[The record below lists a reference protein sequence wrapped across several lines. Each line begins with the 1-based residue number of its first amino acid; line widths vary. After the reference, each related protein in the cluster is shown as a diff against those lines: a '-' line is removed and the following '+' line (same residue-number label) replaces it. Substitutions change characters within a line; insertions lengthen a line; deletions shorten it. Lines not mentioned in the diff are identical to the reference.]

1 MAARAVP
8 KRTASTSSRPAPG
21 QSRQGAFDG
30 GAGDVLA
37 AVVVGYVEGHCFG
50 GGAWVEPPMTG
61 STMPCRTEGGWAN
74 SSTQAAAR
82 GFGWKVP
89 RYPH

>member
-37 AVVVGYVEGHCFG
+37 AVVVGTSR
-50 GGAWVEPPMTG
+50 AKA
-61 STMPCRTEGGWAN
+61 S
-74 SSTQAAAR
+74 AAVR
-82 GFGWKVP
+82 GQN
-89 RYPH
+89 RQ